1 MVDVNGIDSERL
13 LSYVERI
20 ERLSEEIKALQTDV
34 KEIYEEAK
42 SANFDVGALKTLVKL
57 RKIDENERVEAEF
70 ILDQYK
76 KALGME

>member
-20 ERLSEEIKALQTDV
+20 ERLNEEIKSLQTDV

-42 SANFDVGALKTLVKL
+42 SANFDVGGLKALVKL
-57 RKIDENERVEAEF
+57 RKLDEDERAEAEF

>member
-34 KEIYEEAK
+34 KEIYDEAK

-57 RKIDENERVEAEF
+57 RKIDEDERVEAEF

>member
-20 ERLSEEIKALQTDV
+20 ERLGEEIKALQTDV
-34 KEIYEEAK
+34 KEIYDEAK

-57 RKIDENERVEAEF
+57 RKIDEDERVEAEF

>member
-1 MVDVNGIDSERL
+1 MADVNGIDSERL

-20 ERLSEEIKALQTDV
+20 ERLNEEIKSLQTDV

-42 SANFDVGALKTLVKL
+42 SADFDVGALKALVKL
-57 RKIDENERVEAEF
+57 RKLDEDERAEAEF